1 MRLKDILIVPA
12 VFSTL
17 LLGSFVTCPPTDSI
31 RADADKQDILSG
43 GGSHGS
49 LGLQGSHGSYSSHGS
64 HADTSLF
71 GKTSRF
77 EDASF
82 VFTDTS
88 LLADTTLLVD
98 TTLLI
103 DTSLFTFK
111 DTVMYVQY
119 PLADTL
125 LEGKNIFE
133 LLPGVELGQSL
144 TVRTAMAQHVR
155 LNHERKIPGYRIR
168 IFFDNRQNARAESER
183 IEKEF
188 RFLFPEMQ
196 TYRSY
201 ANPYF
206 KVTVGD
212 FRTRSEAMSRLA
224 KIKNIYPAAFLV
236 KEDISYPP
244 VDRNNPVYLDTVT
257 LIIPKEEPSENVF
270 F

>member
-17 LLGSFVTCPPTDSI
+17 LLGSFVTCPPMDSV
-31 RADADKQDILSG
+31 RTDADKPDILSG
-43 GGSHGS
+43 G
-49 LGLQGSHGSYSSHGS
+49 GSYSSHGS
-64 HADTSLF
+64 HSSHGSNADTSLL

-88 LLADTTLLVD
+88 LFTDTTLMAD

-168 IFFDNRQNARAESER
+168 IFFDNKQNARAESER

>member
-31 RADADKQDILSG
+31 RTDADKPDILSG
-43 GGSHGS
+43 GGSH
-49 LGLQGSHGSYSSHGS
+49 
-64 HADTSLF
+64 A
-71 GKTSRF
+71 
-77 EDASF
+77 
-82 VFTDTS
+82 DTS
-88 LLADTTLLVD
+88 LLADTSLFAD

>member
-1 MRLKDILIVPA
+1 MRLNDILIVPA

-31 RADADKQDILSG
+31 RTDADKPDILSSSG
-43 GGSHGS
+43 
-49 LGLQGSHGSYSSHGS
+49 SHGS

-71 GKTSRF
+71 T
-77 EDASF
+77 
-82 VFTDTS
+82 
-88 LLADTTLLVD
+88 DTTLLAD

-144 TVRTAMAQHVR
+144 TVRTAMVQHVR

-168 IFFDNRQNARAESER
+168 IFFDNKQNARAESER

>member
-17 LLGSFVTCPPTDSI
+17 LLGSFVTCPPMDSV
-31 RADADKQDILSG
+31 RTDADKPDILSG
-43 GGSHGS
+43 GGS
-49 LGLQGSHGSYSSHGS
+49 YSS
-64 HADTSLF
+64 HADTSLL

-82 VFTDTS
+82 VFTDT
-88 LLADTTLLVD
+88 TLMAD

-168 IFFDNRQNARAESER
+168 IFFDNKQNARAESER

>member
-1 MRLKDILIVPA
+1 MRPKDILIVPA

-17 LLGSFVTCPPTDSI
+17 LLGSFVTCPPTDSVCT
-31 RADADKQDILSG
+31 DADKMDILSG
-43 GGSHGS
+43 GGSH
-49 LGLQGSHGSYSSHGS
+49 
-64 HADTSLF
+64 A
-71 GKTSRF
+71 
-77 EDASF
+77 
-82 VFTDTS
+82 DTS

-103 DTSLFTFK
+103 DTSMFTFK

-119 PLADTL
+119 PLVDTL
-125 LEGKNIFE
+125 LAGKNIFE

-144 TVRTAMAQHVR
+144 TVRTTMAQHVR

-212 FRTRSEAMSRLA
+212 FRTRSEAMSRLG

-257 LIIPKEEPSENVF
+257 LIIPKEKPSGNVF

>member
-31 RADADKQDILSG
+31 RTDADKRDILSG
-43 GGSHGS
+43 GGSHG
-49 LGLQGSHGSYSSHGS
+49 LHGSN
-64 HADTSLF
+64 ADTSLI

-82 VFTDTS
+82 VF
-88 LLADTTLLVD
+88 ADTTLMAD

-168 IFFDNRQNARAESER
+168 IFFDNKQNARAESER

>member
-1 MRLKDILIVPA
+1 MRPKDILIVPA

-17 LLGSFVTCPPTDSI
+17 LLGSFVTCPPTDSVCT
-31 RADADKQDILSG
+31 DADKMDILSS
-43 GGSHGS
+43 GGSH
-49 LGLQGSHGSYSSHGS
+49 
-64 HADTSLF
+64 A
-71 GKTSRF
+71 
-77 EDASF
+77 
-82 VFTDTS
+82 DTS

-103 DTSLFTFK
+103 DTSMFTFK

-119 PLADTL
+119 PLVDTL
-125 LEGKNIFE
+125 LAGKNIFE

-144 TVRTAMAQHVR
+144 TVRTAMVQHVR

-183 IEKEF
+183 IENEF

-212 FRTRSEAMSRLA
+212 FRTRSEAMSRLG

-257 LIIPKEEPSENVF
+257 LIIPKEKPSGNVF

>member
-1 MRLKDILIVPA
+1 MRRTIMMLAALCA
-12 VFSTL
+12 AF
-17 LLGSFVTCPPTDSI
+17 LLGNGAMAQGTEGSVHTDST
-31 RADADKQDILSG
+31 A
-43 GGSHGS
+43 
-49 LGLQGSHGSYSSHGS
+49 
-64 HADTSLF
+64 
-71 GKTSRF
+71 
-77 EDASF
+77 
-82 VFTDTS
+82 VTDTIP
-88 LLADTTLLVD
+88 AGYMLVD
-98 TTLLI
+98 TVVYVRAAVM
-103 DTSLFTFK
+103 DTA
-111 DTVMYVQY
+111 
-119 PLADTL
+119 LA
-125 LEGKNIFE
+125 GRNIFRE
-133 LLPGVELGQSL
+133 MPVRLLGGAADVKVHQSL
-144 TVRTAMAQHVR
+144 AISTAMNRHFMDNASRQMQ
-155 LNHERKIPGYRIR
+155 GYRVR